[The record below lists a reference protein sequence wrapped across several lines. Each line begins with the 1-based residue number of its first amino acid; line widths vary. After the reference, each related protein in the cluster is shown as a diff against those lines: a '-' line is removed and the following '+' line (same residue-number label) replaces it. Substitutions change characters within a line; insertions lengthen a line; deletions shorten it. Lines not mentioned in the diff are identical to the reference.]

1 MPNVA
6 RRAFLDAIMFALRFL
21 LGLPEPIL
29 RLIAGRSVYVDGQ
42 RLSTTAQVL
51 IRISR
56 LAPFDY
62 PHLNGTL
69 AQARLEM
76 NEAGALAGAGIYR
89 GVAATDRS
97 FAGPACELRLRVYEP
112 AGLDRPGPAL
122 VFFHGGGSMLG
133 SIETHDGPCRCLAEE
148 AGVRVISAEYRLAP
162 EHPFPAAADDAIAA
176 FGHVAEH
183 AVEFG
188 AEPGRIAVGGDSS
201 GGNLAAV
208 VAHAAARGD
217 GPRPVFN
224 LLLNP
229 ATDALTTHRSQRLFG
244 RGFRLDDEERD
255 WYRGQYLTR
264 EDLLDDPRVSVLH
277 DPQLGGLPPTYVAT
291 SGFDPLRDEG
301 DAYAER
307 LRDAGVLVIHRRHPG
322 LLHGFATRIG
332 VDPESRAALQHAAGV
347 LLVGLALTEK
357 EKPAR

>member
-1 MPNVA
+1 MPKVV
-6 RRAFLDAIMFALRFL
+6 RRFFLHAIIFALRTL

-29 RLIAGRSVYVDGQ
+29 RLIAGRPVRVDGQ

-62 PHLNGTL
+62 PHQNGTL
-69 AQARLEM
+69 VQARREM
-76 NEAGALAGAGIYR
+76 NEAGALAGAGVYR
-89 GVAATDRS
+89 EVTTSDRA
-97 FAGPACELRLRVYEP
+97 FAGPAGELRLRLYEP
-112 AGLDRPGPAL
+112 AGLDGPSPAL
-122 VFFHGGGSMLG
+122 VFFHGGGFVLG
-133 SIETHDGPCRCLAEE
+133 SIETHEGTCRCLAEE

-176 FGHVAEH
+176 FFHVADH
-183 AVEFG
+183 AADFG
-188 AEPGRIAVGGDSS
+188 VEPGRIAVGGDSC

-217 GPRPVFN
+217 GPRPVFS

-229 ATDALTTHRSQRLFG
+229 ATDALTRYRSHKLFG

-255 WYRGQYLTR
+255 WYRGQYLTT
-264 EDLLDDPRVSVLH
+264 EDLFADPRVSVLH
-277 DPQLGGLPPTYVAT
+277 DQQLAGLPPTYVAT

-307 LRDAGVLVIHRRHPG
+307 LREAGIPVIHRRHPG
-322 LLHGFATRIG
+322 LLHGFASRIG

-347 LLVGLALTEK
+347 LRAGLALTAK
-357 EKPAR
+357 R